1 MQEDPTVPLMPTG
14 QAEQLQQADEVPG
27 NTAGQTQGAN
37 ATGQTA
43 AAGQSGGSLQSNST
57 QTGQPVATAVANAP
71 SGGAAAQPQRFASAT
86 GSSMGMISSGGI
98 AGVASKA
105 GGKTI
110 KLVNDQKDYSLWEFY
125 YDPRKDLTGGM
136 TAMAPGGQ
144 PQAGAPAVAPQ
155 SPNSGAFGSTTGA
168 APAPQNPAAAP
179 QNPQEAPGAGSQPQE
194 PQQQEPQQPESQEP
208 QDPQ

>member
-1 MQEDPTVPLMPTG
+1 MPLMPSG
-14 QAEQLQQADEVPG
+14 QAEQLQQADELPG

-37 ATGQTA
+37 ATGQTGPA
-43 AAGQSGGSLQSNST
+43 SQSAGSTQPNST
-57 QTGQPVATAVANAP
+57 QSGQPGVTAVANAP

-86 GSSMGMISSGGI
+86 GPAMGMISSGGI

-110 KLVNDQKDYSLWEFY
+110 KVVNEQTNYLLWEFY
-125 YDPRKDLTGGM
+125 YDPRKDLAGGM

-144 PQAGAPAVAPQ
+144 PQTGAPAMGPQ
-155 SPNSGAFGSTTGA
+155 NPNSGAFGSTTGA

-179 QNPQEAPGAGSQPQE
+179 QNGQEGAGAGSQPQE
-194 PQQQEPQQPESQEP
+194 PQQQEPQQQEPQEP